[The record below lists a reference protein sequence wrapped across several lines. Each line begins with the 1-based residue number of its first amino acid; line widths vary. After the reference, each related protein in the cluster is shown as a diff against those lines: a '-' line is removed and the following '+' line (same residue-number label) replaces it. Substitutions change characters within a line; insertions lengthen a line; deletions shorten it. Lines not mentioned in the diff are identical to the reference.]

1 MVLTKIFVNIAHT
14 LQQVGRAEPN
24 RPAVALGTTVVL
36 NYGRLANRVARFAGN
51 LGRKLHLRTG
61 DRAALVMRNCPEYLE
76 VLYGCWHAGLIAVP
90 VNARLH
96 PNEYAYIFENSGAR
110 VCFASPDLA
119 DAVATVSKKRLEHVI
134 SIGNEEYS
142 CLFEGDASAPAER
155 TPNDVT
161 WLFYTSGTTGRP
173 KGAMLTGRN
182 LMAMSLC
189 YLVDVDQEA
198 PWNCILHAAPMSHG
212 SGLYALPHVMR
223 ASCHVIP
230 ESGGFSPEE
239 IFELIRFWKGP
250 CFFAA
255 PTMVKRLVNHPVEA
269 DTRNLKAIIYGGGP
283 MYVED
288 ARAALDRFGPK
299 LIQIYGQGESPMTI
313 TALSR
318 SAHADREHPR
328 WLARLASVGLPQSV
342 VEVRV
347 CDADDNP
354 LPPGRAGEV
363 LVRGETVMAGYWENP
378 EATAS
383 TLRGGWLHT
392 GDMGAF
398 DEDGFLTLKDRS
410 KDMII
415 SGGANIYPREVE
427 EVLQGHPDVVEV
439 SVIARPDPEWGEIP
453 VAYVVQRPGALI
465 DPAVLDRRCLDH
477 IARYKRPRD
486 YCFVEELPKNN
497 YGKVVKIELRRLD
510 AERLHRM
517 RSNHKERPD
526 PHG

>member
-1 MVLTKIFVNIAHT
+1 VNIAHS

-24 RPAVALGTTVVL
+24 RPAVALGTTVVVS
-36 NYGRLANRVARFAGN
+36 YGQLADRAARLAGN
-51 LGRKLHLRTG
+51 LRTKLNLRPG

-76 VLYGCWHAGLIAVP
+76 VLYGCWHAGLVAVP
-90 VNARLH
+90 VNAKLH
-96 PNEYAYIFENSGAR
+96 PNEFAYIIESSGTR
-110 VCFASPDLA
+110 VCFASRDLA
-119 DAVATVSKKRLEHVI
+119 DAVATATKNQLEHVI
-134 SIGNEEYS
+134 SIGGEDYS
-142 CLFEGDASAPAER
+142 RLFECDASAPAER
-155 TPNDVT
+155 MADDIA

-173 KGAMLTGRN
+173 KGAMLTCRN

-189 YLVDVDQEA
+189 YFVDVDQEP

-212 SGLYALPHVMR
+212 SGLYALPHVMK

-239 IFELIRFWKGP
+239 VFELIRRWKGL

-255 PTMVKRLVNHPVEA
+255 PTMVKRLVNHPVES
-269 DTRNLKAIIYGGGP
+269 DTRNLKEITYGGGP

-318 SAHADREHPR
+318 SAHANREHPR
-328 WLARLASVGLPQSV
+328 WLARLASVGLCHSI

-354 LPPGRAGEV
+354 LPPGEPGEV
-363 LVRGETVMAGYWENP
+363 LVRGDTVMAGYWENP

-392 GDMGAF
+392 GDIGAF

-410 KDMII
+410 KDLII
-415 SGGANIYPREVE
+415 SGGSNIYPREVE
-427 EVLQGHPDVVEV
+427 EVLQGDPTVAEV

-453 VAYVVQRPGALI
+453 VAYVVPRPGALI
-465 DPAVLDRRCLDH
+465 DPAALDRRCLEH

-486 YCFVEELPKNN
+486 YCLVKELPKNN
-497 YGKVVKIELRRLD
+497 YGKVVKTELRRLD
-510 AERLHRM
+510 TEQLHRM
-517 RSNHKERPD
+517 GSS
-526 PHG
+526 G